1 MKRGELWTIATGSGY
16 TGKPRPVII
25 VQSDAF
31 DSTASVTICPITSHD
46 VDAPLARVMLEPT
59 EDNGLRQPSY
69 VMVDKVTTAPR
80 EKLGQRIGQA
90 SKQDM
95 LRIDRYLVVFLG
107 VAD

>member
-1 MKRGELWTIATGSGY
+1 MRRAELWTIATGSGY

-31 DSTASVTICPITSHD
+31 DGTASVTVCPITSD
-46 VDAPLARVMLEPT
+46 SIDAPLARVMMEPS
-59 EDNGLRQPSY
+59 EENGLRQTSY

-80 EKLGQRIGQA
+80 DKLRHRIGQA
-90 SKQDM
+90 SKPDM

-107 VAD
+107 IAD